1 MIRQSLAFIAAAS
14 LAAAP
19 ALAQPPASASALS
32 IAPSMARAGPSEA
45 DSDLEGASL
54 FPILLAAGIVIAGV
68 LLATGV
74 IFDDDDSPSSP

>member
-19 ALAQPPASASALS
+19 TLAQPSASALS
-32 IAPSMARAGPSEA
+32 IAPSMARAGPAEA

-54 FPILLAAGIVIAGV
+54 FPVLVAAAIVVAGI

-74 IFDDDDSPSSP
+74 LFDDDDSPSSP